1 VSSFSQADLNA
12 LYTDAF
18 AVMTMFQSFPPI
30 SKQIILR
37 LINLGDLALS
47 LATLKSWLVANE
59 NVQLT
64 LEAELNRLK
73 SFNVIQ
79 IVYAPTALE
88 QKPGT
93 APSVEQ
99 RNVESVKL
107 HPAFRDCL
115 LTSVTAGSLSEDP
128 KVSAQGSALEPS
140 NSSTE
145 SSGGDAE
152 DEEWVPRSVVDSTAL
167 SKWAAILNHMVG
179 VAPPYAQPSTQF
191 KEYLIESGL
200 MTRRTAGDNEVIA
213 QRLGP
218 AFPAVRGSVPS
229 PQGVVFLLQPLRSQ
243 LWTLI
248 TGLVEDTVR
257 AVGGRDD
264 TLRFLFRLSF
274 TSSTQRLPISAL
286 TDAQKVF
293 LHKLAQ
299 IGVVYVA
306 SENAKY
312 YYPTYLANALSDS
325 RAVSP
330 DETALNVP
338 ETPSEDNKRE
348 VDLTPALPDQ
358 RMIILETS
366 MKVYAYTSSYFIIA
380 LLSIF
385 VRLDFRLPN
394 MVAGLLTR
402 ESVKRAFLNGLTAA
416 DIVAWLA
423 RHAHPKLVAKAE
435 GSYTAQGTRVP
446 GTGHIVP
453 LNVAEQIQLWQ
464 EERHRLNVVEA
475 FLVEDFDSVDEFE
488 YWASFVRTAGMA
500 LYIDSRSRR
509 LVLKQSCADE
519 FKKEVLA
526 WRARTRAAAGAANR

>member
-1 VSSFSQADLNA
+1 
-12 LYTDAF
+12 
-18 AVMTMFQSFPPI
+18 
-30 SKQIILR
+30 
-37 LINLGDLALS
+37 
-47 LATLKSWLVANE
+47 
-59 NVQLT
+59 
-64 LEAELNRLK
+64 
-73 SFNVIQ
+73 
-79 IVYAPTALE
+79 
-88 QKPGT
+88 
-93 APSVEQ
+93 
-99 RNVESVKL
+99 
-107 HPAFRDCL
+107 
-115 LTSVTAGSLSEDP
+115 
-128 KVSAQGSALEPS
+128 
-140 NSSTE
+140 
-145 SSGGDAE
+145 
-152 DEEWVPRSVVDSTAL
+152 
-167 SKWAAILNHMVG
+167 
-179 VAPPYAQPSTQF
+179 
-191 KEYLIESGL
+191 